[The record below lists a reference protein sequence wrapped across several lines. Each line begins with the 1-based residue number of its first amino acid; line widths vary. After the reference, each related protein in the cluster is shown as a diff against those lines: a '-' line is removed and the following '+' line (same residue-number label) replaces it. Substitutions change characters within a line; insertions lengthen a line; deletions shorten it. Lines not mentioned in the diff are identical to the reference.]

1 MKLTMK
7 RGLLPIILA
16 VATTLTV
23 AMPSSRAQTPSAY
36 GLHELPA
43 DATLHTVTATPA
55 EYKGRKALKVEFT
68 EAANRSS
75 PGVDLLFDMP
85 TFVLIP
91 INFTNGTIEV
101 DMLGRLNGQGLPD
114 ARAFVGLAYRV
125 VDSGVR
131 FESVYLRP
139 LNGRKTNPPAPR
151 DKRAIQ
157 YFAYPDWKFDRLRR
171 EYPDGRYEAGADIA
185 DDEWITLKLDI
196 ADARIGVSIN
206 GKEEFV
212 LTDTKA
218 TPEAGGIG
226 LWVGRGTEGYFAN
239 LRITPR

>member
-1 MKLTMK
+1 MKRTMK
-7 RGLLPIILA
+7 RGLLPLILA

-85 TFVLIP
+85 TFVLMP

-101 DMLGRLNGQGLPD
+101 L
-114 ARAFVGLAYRV
+114 V
-125 VDSGVR
+125 VTDSV
-131 FESVYLRP
+131 
-139 LNGRKTNPPAPR
+139 
-151 DKRAIQ
+151 
-157 YFAYPDWKFDRLRR
+157 
-171 EYPDGRYEAGADIA
+171 
-185 DDEWITLKLDI
+185 DDLK
-196 ADARIGVSIN
+196 
-206 GKEEFV
+206 
-212 LTDTKA
+212 
-218 TPEAGGIG
+218 
-226 LWVGRGTEGYFAN
+226 
-239 LRITPR
+239 

>member
-23 AMPSSRAQTPSAY
+23 ATPSSRAQAPMSY

-43 DATLHTVTATPA
+43 GGKLNTVTATPA
-55 EYKGRKALKVEFT
+55 EYKDRKALKVEFT

-101 DMLGRLNGQGLPD
+101 DILGLLNGQGLPD

-125 VDSGVR
+125 VDSRVR

-139 LNGRKTNPPAPR
+139 LNGRKTN
-151 DKRAIQ
+151 
-157 YFAYPDWKFDRLRR
+157 
-171 EYPDGRYEAGADIA
+171 
-185 DDEWITLKLDI
+185 
-196 ADARIGVSIN
+196 
-206 GKEEFV
+206 
-212 LTDTKA
+212 
-218 TPEAGGIG
+218 
-226 LWVGRGTEGYFAN
+226 
-239 LRITPR
+239 